1 MIPRKAIQLRI
12 EPDEFMPLLFLLE
25 DIFLDLY
32 LDDVK
37 PSTPFMR
44 LLNRM
49 RFHMGQHHM
58 TDYFG
63 A

>member
-1 MIPRKAIQLRI
+1 MIRNAIQLRI
-12 EPDEFMPLLFLLE
+12 EPDEFTSLYNLLE
-25 DIFLDLY
+25 DVWFECY

-49 RFHMGQHHM
+49 RFHMGQSNM
-58 TDYFG
+58 TNYFG